1 MIRWFR
7 GECVVDMLCNVDE
20 RGATTC
26 RVTERGTFSEEEAAY
41 LIKQV
46 LEGVAYLHFKGIVHG
61 DLKLENILLE
71 GNMPCVTVKI
81 ADFGLS
87 KVFSSSPMR
96 ATVCGSP
103 LYMAPELLTLDQKSE
118 LAPAV
123 DVWSVGVIL
132 FILLAGYAPFGV
144 TPSHVFCACNESVRA
159 AHTCHA
165 QAEQLLHNSEF
176 CTGDKM
182 VGCMMF
188 SPALLDTIALLS
200 SSSEAAC

>member
-1 MIRWFR
+1 M
-7 GECVVDMLCNVDE
+7 
-20 RGATTC
+20 
-26 RVTERGTFSEEEAAY
+26 TERGTFSEEEAAY

-46 LEGVAYLHFKGIVHG
+46 LEGVAYLHTKGIVHG

-87 KVFSSSPMR
+87 KVFSSSPTR
-96 ATVCGSP
+96 TTVCGSP

-132 FILLAGYAPFGV
+132 FILLAGYAPFGAAPLHLRYSRIGPV
-144 TPSHVFCACNESVRA
+144 RGGRGRHACWLVSLCREMCARED
-159 AHTCHA
+159 HW
-165 QAEQLLHNSEF
+165 
-176 CTGDKM
+176 
-182 VGCMMF
+182 
-188 SPALLDTIALLS
+188 
-200 SSSEAAC
+200 

>member
-1 MIRWFR
+1 V
-7 GECVVDMLCNVDE
+7 CS
-20 RGATTC
+20 
-26 RVTERGTFSEEEAAY
+26 VTERGTFSEDEAAC

-71 GNMPCVTVKI
+71 GNLPCVTVKI

-87 KVFSSSPMR
+87 KVFVGPPTR

-132 FILLAGYAPFGV
+132 FILLAGYAPFG
-144 TPSHVFCACNESVRA
+144 AI
-159 AHTCHA
+159 
-165 QAEQLLHNSEF
+165 LLHLN
-176 CTGDKM
+176 
-182 VGCMMF
+182 F
-188 SPALLDTIALLS
+188 STH
-200 SSSEAAC
+200 AAMHVQERPVQVPQRNVLTM